1 MVSSA
6 TRSAMTSACAAHSA
20 ADFALALATALV
32 LDLPL
37 GLVERKEPEPLRS
50 SQLLFTIAASSNR
63 ARCLRTSLKDVH
75 CFLKLVEMS
84 HTAASSFSQGLE

>member
-6 TRSAMTSACAAHSA
+6 TRSAMTSACAAP
-20 ADFALALATALV
+20 ALV